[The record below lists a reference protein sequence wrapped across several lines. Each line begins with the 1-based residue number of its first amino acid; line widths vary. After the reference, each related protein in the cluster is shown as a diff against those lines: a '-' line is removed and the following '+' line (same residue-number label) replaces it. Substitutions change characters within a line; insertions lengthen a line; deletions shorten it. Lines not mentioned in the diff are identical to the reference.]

1 MPSDYA
7 QSQYDR
13 GYKNVGFS
21 LYALIAGII
30 CLFFY
35 FLIGISLIVIGIILF
50 VVGTK
55 QKRLLKYEM
64 REDSLEDIRKEPVMA
79 HKLINKTLDNISLGE
94 SIDYFNNNN
103 EWSEVTDEG
112 SKELF
117 APSPKGE
124 ILFEKSGAKY
134 IVAACVLEK
143 CYKIALQTSHPDGQ
157 EKIKLFSKQYGSPI
171 KEESWWNIWDDG
183 ETTLEIMTRMPVVN
197 IILTDKELFQKGFNQ

>member
-1 MPSDYA
+1 M
-7 QSQYDR
+7 
-13 GYKNVGFS
+13 
-21 LYALIAGII
+21 
-30 CLFFY
+30 
-35 FLIGISLIVIGIILF
+35 VIGIVLIATDIVLLLTAEMKFLGFGMLGILIIGYGRDWMPIF
-50 VVGTK
+50 KKEKVKVH
-55 QKRLLKYEM
+55 QSINQ
-64 REDSLEDIRKEPVMA
+64 SLE
-79 HKLINKTLDNISLGE
+79 NISLGE
-94 SIDYFNNNN
+94 SIDFFNGSN
-103 EWSEVTDEG
+103 EWNEMNDEG

>member
-1 MPSDYA
+1 MINK
-7 QSQYDR
+7 R
-13 GYKNVGFS
+13 KRN
-21 LYALIAGII
+21 ITM
-30 CLFFY
+30 
-35 FLIGISLIVIGIILF
+35 VIGIVLIATDIVLLLTAEMKFLGFGMLGILIIGYGRDWMPIF
-50 VVGTK
+50 KKEKVKVH
-55 QKRLLKYEM
+55 QSINQ
-64 REDSLEDIRKEPVMA
+64 SLE
-79 HKLINKTLDNISLGE
+79 NISLGE
-94 SIDYFNNNN
+94 SIDFFNGSN
-103 EWSEVTDEG
+103 EWNEMKDEG

>member
-1 MPSDYA
+1 M
-7 QSQYDR
+7 
-13 GYKNVGFS
+13 
-21 LYALIAGII
+21 
-30 CLFFY
+30 
-35 FLIGISLIVIGIILF
+35 VIGIVLIASDIVLLLTAQMKFLGFGMLGILIIGYGRDWMPIF
-50 VVGTK
+50 KKEKVKVH
-55 QKRLLKYEM
+55 QSINQ
-64 REDSLEDIRKEPVMA
+64 SLE
-79 HKLINKTLDNISLGE
+79 NISLGE
-94 SIDYFNNNN
+94 SIDFFNGSN
-103 EWSEVTDEG
+103 EWNEMKDEG

-143 CYKIALQTSHPDGQ
+143 CYKIALQTSHSDGQ